1 MSLLETIFKII
12 EDKECPHYLLGDEF
26 NFSGNAILLPTDKPA
41 CLVLLKDLSE
51 FIDNCANFE
60 SSNPEYEYNEIC
72 FNCSGCTG
80 SVRLE
85 YKKMETTTG
94 DLIKQTKVI
103 DNIAR
108 LLGNFSI
115 FQTLDEEEIK
125 ELVTFLRLKEYAK
138 DDIIINKGDPGKS
151 LFIITSGKVEV
162 LDEEK
167 TIAFLEKGEVVG
179 EMSLLS
185 GDPATATVKVVEPT
199 KILHLVRKE
208 SRKILHRFPSLK
220 IYLARLITQRLSEDK
235 D

>member
-1 MSLLETIFKII
+1 MSRLETIFKII
-12 EDKECPHYLLGDEF
+12 EDKECPHYSLGDEF
-26 NFSGNAILLPTDKPA
+26 NFSGNAILLPTDKSA
-41 CLVLLKDLSE
+41 CLVLFKDLSE

-60 SSNPEYEYNEIC
+60 SSNPDYEYNEIC

-85 YKKMETTTG
+85 YKKMESSTG
-94 DLIKQTKVI
+94 DVIQAKAI

-108 LLGNFSI
+108 LLGKFSI

-125 ELVTFLRLKEYAK
+125 ELVTFLRLKEYET

-167 TIAFLEKGEVVG
+167 TIAFLEKGEVLG

-185 GDPATATVKVVEPT
+185 GEPAAATVKVVEPT
-199 KILHLVRKE
+199 KILHLVRNE

-220 IYLARLITQRLSEDK
+220 MYLSRLITQRLFVDK